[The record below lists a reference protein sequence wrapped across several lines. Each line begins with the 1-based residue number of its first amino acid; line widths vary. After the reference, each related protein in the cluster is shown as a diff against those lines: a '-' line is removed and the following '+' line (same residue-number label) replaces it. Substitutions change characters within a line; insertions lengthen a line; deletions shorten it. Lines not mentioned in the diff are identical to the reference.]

1 MTASETTL
9 AETAASTAD
18 SSATAAAGAAAD
30 SATAATAAAA
40 TGSAAAA
47 AGIDATPAYNLSAE
61 ETLAALDADA
71 EAGLS
76 ADEAARRLAQYG
88 PNQLREKPPTPKWKI
103 FLSQYQDFMI
113 YILLGAVLIAA
124 FEGQTPEA
132 VAILVILLLNG
143 VLGFIQEYRA
153 GQALEALKKMSAP
166 VATVLRG
173 GVESHIP
180 ATELVPGD
188 IVYLEA
194 GNTVPA
200 DGRLLEVGALR
211 CVESALTGESNAVR
225 KTAEALSGEHTAL
238 GDQENM
244 VFGSTTVSVGRG
256 TFVVTST
263 GQDTEMGKIATLLN
277 ETEEGETPLQ
287 KELERVGKRI
297 GLVILVIAA
306 LVFIEE
312 IAIALGSQAGGFFAA
327 FTHPDFGVSMS
338 EALLVAIALAV
349 AAIPEGLPAIV
360 TVSLSLGVRRMAEK
374 HAIMKRLHAVE
385 TLGSTTFICS
395 DKTGTL
401 TLNQMTVRKLLIG
414 ARVVSV
420 EGSELIPEATGGT
433 EDSPSDAARFAVP
446 AEGLRQLLTC
456 AAACNDAHYTAED
469 ELVGD
474 PTETALIAAARNL
487 APGLVVPPRI
497 AEIPFDSDRK
507 RMSTT
512 HAEGD
517 GRFVTYVK
525 GGMDTTLPLCTHAL
539 IDDAVA
545 PLDDALRERIAAAN
559 TDFAAGG
566 LRTLAFA
573 QREHATRATDEA
585 DVAAVESKL
594 TYLGLMAEQ
603 DPARPE
609 VPAAVATAQEAG
621 IQIAMV
627 TGDHALTARA
637 IATEIGILREG
648 EDAGES
654 EDGIQRV
661 VTGAEIERMS
671 DAELAAAAP
680 DIRVYARVN
689 PEHKIRI
696 VSALKSRG
704 HIVAMTGDGVNDA
717 PALKRADIGVAMG
730 VVGTD
735 VTREAA
741 DMVLSDDNFSTIV
754 HAVEEGRTVFAN
766 LKKVI
771 LFLLSCN
778 IAEVLIVAITT
789 FFTLGEG
796 GIALLPLQLL
806 WINLITDGLPA
817 LALGVDPA
825 EHDVMK
831 RRPRNAS
838 KPILTLPRWT
848 QIFSQGAMM
857 TTAALLLAYVFAPLV
872 ESHAPDMMAGN
883 ALITRTMLFAG
894 LVLAELLHTLTFR
907 SETKSV
913 FSREA
918 FKNKWLLLAISA
930 SFALQFLVIYMPG
943 LRDLF
948 QLTPL
953 NAPQWGMVIVV
964 AFVAM
969 VGNDLIG
976 LLIDRKM
983 SGRE

>member
-1 MTASETTL
+1 MTDHGTDPVSNPN
-9 AETAASTAD
+9 SP
-18 SSATAAAGAAAD
+18 SAPPVQGGSAHEPFYALDTGAA
-30 SATAATAAAA
+30 
-40 TGSAAAA
+40 
-47 AGIDATPAYNLSAE
+47 
-61 ETLAALDADA
+61 LAALDADA
-71 EAGLS
+71 RCGLT
-76 ADEAARRLAQYG
+76 AEEAARRLAEYG
-88 PNQLREKPPTPKWKI
+88 PNKLAEKPPVPKWKV
-103 FLSQYQDFMI
+103 FLSQFKDFMI
-113 YILLGAVLIAA
+113 YILLAAVIIAA
-124 FEGQTPEA
+124 IEGQLIEA

-143 VLGFIQEYRA
+143 VLGFIQERRA
-153 GQALEALKKMSAP
+153 GQALEALKRMSAP
-166 VATVLRG
+166 AATVLRS
-173 GVESHIP
+173 GVEQHLP
-180 ATELVPGD
+180 TAELAPGD

-211 CVESALTGESNAVR
+211 CVESALTGESVAVR
-225 KTAEALSGEHTAL
+225 KTAAALEGEHAAL

-244 VFGSTTVSVGRG
+244 VFSGTTVSAGRG
-256 TFVVTST
+256 SYVVTST
-263 GQDTEMGKIATLLN
+263 GQATEMGKIATLLN

-287 KELERVGKRI
+287 QELERVGKRI
-297 GLVILVIAA
+297 GLVILVIAI

-312 IAIALGSQAGGFFAA
+312 VVITAGAESGGLLQM
-327 FTHPDFGVSMS
+327 FTHPSFRAGIT

-401 TLNQMTVRKLLIG
+401 TLNQMTVRKLLVG
-414 ARVVSV
+414 TQVVTV
-420 EGSELIPEATGGT
+420 EGSELIPETDSEASTPDVGCDALGAPLPAGT
-433 EDSPSDAARFAVP
+433 QGVGPTVFVDTNTVDPTPCVP
-446 AEGLRQLLTC
+446 GLRTLLTI
-456 AAACNDAHYTAED
+456 AAGCNDAHYTAD
-469 ELVGD
+469 QALVGD
-474 PTETALIAAARNL
+474 PTETALIACVHDL
-487 APGLVVPPRI
+487 APDLAVAPRV

-512 HAEGD
+512 HSRTDGD
-517 GRFVTYVK
+517 GQGAHDAAFMTYVK
-525 GGMDTTLPLCTHAL
+525 GGMDTTLPCCTHAL
-539 IDDAVA
+539 IDGAVVE
-545 PLDDALRERIAAAN
+545 LDEELRERIVAAN
-559 TDFAAGG
+559 TSFAEGG

-573 QREHATRATDEA
+573 LREHAEPAADVS
-585 DVAAVESKL
+585 DVAAVESGL
-594 TYLGLMAEQ
+594 TYVGLMAEQ

-609 VPAAVATAQEAG
+609 VPVAVKTAQEAG

-637 IATEIGILREG
+637 IATEIGIMAP
-648 EDAGES
+648 D
-654 EDGIQRV
+654 QRV

-671 DAELAAAAP
+671 DEELAAAAP

-696 VSALKSRG
+696 VSALKARG
-704 HIVAMTGDGVNDA
+704 HVVAMTGDGVNDA

-741 DMVLSDDNFSTIV
+741 DMVLADDNFSTIV

-778 IAEVLIVAITT
+778 IAEVLIVAITS
-789 FFTLGEG
+789 FFSFGAG
-796 GIALLPLQLL
+796 LLPLQLL

-825 EHDVMK
+825 EHDAM
-831 RRPRNAS
+831 RRKPRNAS
-838 KPILTLPRWT
+838 KPILTLPRWM
-848 QIFSQGAMM
+848 QIFSQGAVM
-857 TTAALLLAYVFAPLV
+857 TVAALILAYVVAPLV
-872 ESHAPDMMAGN
+872 ESHAPGLAASN
-883 ALITRTMLFAG
+883 AYTTRTMLFAG

-907 SETKSV
+907 SETKPV
-913 FSREA
+913 FSAEVV
-918 FKNKWLLLAISA
+918 KNKWLLAAIA
-930 SFALQFLVIYMPG
+930 GSFALQFLVIYVPG

-948 QLTPL
+948 QLSPL
-953 NAPQWGMVIVV
+953 SALQWGAVLAVAFIAMVI
-964 AFVAM
+964 
-969 VGNDLIG
+969 NDLIG
-976 LLIDRKM
+976 LVIDKKM

>member
-1 MTASETTL
+1 MT
-9 AETAASTAD
+9 
-18 SSATAAAGAAAD
+18 
-30 SATAATAAAA
+30 
-40 TGSAAAA
+40 
-47 AGIDATPAYNLSAE
+47 TPFYNLG
-61 ETLAALDADA
+61 A
-71 EAGLS
+71 EATLTKLDTDAVTGLS
-76 ADEAARRLAQYG
+76 ADEAARRLVACG
-88 PNQLREKPPTPKWKI
+88 PNQLKEKPPTPKWKI
-103 FLSQYQDFMI
+103 FLEQFKDFMI
-113 YILLGAVLIAA
+113 YILFAAVIIAA
-124 FEGQTPEA
+124 IEGQVIEA
-132 VAILVILLLNG
+132 IAIVIILLLNG

-153 GQALEALKKMSAP
+153 GQALEALKTLSAP

-173 GVESHIP
+173 GVEQQLP
-180 ATELVPGD
+180 AAELVPGD
-188 IVYLEA
+188 IAFLEA

-211 CVESALTGESNAVR
+211 CVESALTGESEAVR
-225 KTAEALSGEHTAL
+225 KTAETLEGEHTAL

-244 VFGSTTVSVGRG
+244 VFGGTTVSVGHG
-256 TFVVTST
+256 VFVVTST

-287 KELERVGKRI
+287 QELGRVGKRI
-297 GLVILVIAA
+297 GLAIIVIAV

-312 IAIALGSQAGGFFAA
+312 IVISLGGQAGGLIAA
-327 FTHPDFGVSMS
+327 FSHPSFRQSLT
-338 EALLVAIALAV
+338 EAMLVAIALAV

-401 TLNQMTVRKLLIG
+401 TLNQMTVRKLLVG
-414 ARVVSV
+414 TRVVAV
-420 EGSELIPEATGGT
+420 DGSELVPELPDGDTPDMTKGGQA
-433 EDSPSDAARFAVP
+433 PFCHI
-446 AEGLRQLLTC
+446 EGLRLLLTI
-456 AAACNDAHYTAED
+456 AAGCNDAHYTADD

-474 PTETALIAAARNL
+474 PTETALIAAARDL
-487 APGLVVPPRI
+487 APGLVIGPRI

-512 HAEGD
+512 HDAEG

-525 GGMDTTLPLCTHAL
+525 GGVDTTLPLCTHAL
-539 IDDAVA
+539 INDERVA
-545 PLDDALRERIAAAN
+545 LDEALRDQIAASN
-559 TDFAAGG
+559 TQFAEGG

-573 QREHATRATDEA
+573 LREHATPDPDET
-585 DVAAVESKL
+585 DVAAVESGL
-594 TYLGLMAEQ
+594 TYIGLMAEQ

-609 VPAAVATAQEAG
+609 VPAAVATAQAAG

-637 IATEIGILREG
+637 IATEIGILREDDDKG
-648 EDAGES
+648 SGTLSCAHDKVPDPLS
-654 EDGIQRV
+654 SRV
-661 VTGAEIERMS
+661 VTGADIERMS
-671 DAELAAAAP
+671 DEELAAAVP

-696 VSALKSRG
+696 VAALKSRG

-741 DMVLSDDNFSTIV
+741 DMVLADDNFSTIV

-778 IAEVLIVAITT
+778 IAEVLVVAITS
-789 FFTLGEG
+789 FFTLGAG
-796 GIALLPLQLL
+796 GVGLLPLQLL

-825 EHDVMK
+825 EHDVMR
-831 RRPRNAS
+831 RRPRDAS
-838 KPILTLPRWT
+838 KPILTLPRWV
-848 QIFSQGAMM
+848 QILSQGAVM
-857 TTAALLLAYVFAPLV
+857 TAVALLLAYVFAPLV
-872 ESHAPDMMAGN
+872 ESHAPGMVLTAADT
-883 ALITRTMLFAG
+883 TRTMLFAAI
-894 LVLAELLHTLTFR
+894 VLAELLHTLTFR

-913 FSREA
+913 FSREVI
-918 FKNKWLLLAISA
+918 KNKWLLAAIA
-930 SFALQFLVIYMPG
+930 GSFALQFLVIYVPG
-943 LRDLF
+943 LRHLF

-953 NAPQWGMVIVV
+953 DPLQWGMTLAV

-969 VGNDLIG
+969 VVNDLIG
-976 LLIDRKM
+976 LLIDKKM
-983 SGRE
+983 SGKE

>member
-1 MTASETTL
+1 MTAP
-9 AETAASTAD
+9 ETAPNATGDAPST
-18 SSATAAAGAAAD
+18 SATE
-30 SATAATAAAA
+30 TAAAA
-40 TGSAAAA
+40 AAAPA
-47 AGIDATPAYNLSAE
+47 APAPSTAPAPAYNLSAE
-61 ETLAALDADA
+61 ETLAALETDAG
-71 EAGLS
+71 AGLS
-76 ADEAARRLAQYG
+76 AEEATRRLAQYG

-124 FEGQTPEA
+124 FEGQIIEA

-143 VLGFIQEYRA
+143 VLGFVQEYRA

-188 IVYLEA
+188 IVFLEA

-287 KELERVGKRI
+287 QELERVGKRI

-312 IAIALGSQAGGFFAA
+312 IVISLGGQTGGLLAA
-327 FTHPDFGVSMS
+327 FRHPDFRVSMT

-401 TLNQMTVRKLLIG
+401 TLNQMTVRKLLVG
-414 ARVVSV
+414 TRVVGV
-420 EGSELIPEATGGT
+420 EGSELTPEAGAT
-433 EDSPSDAARFAVP
+433 VP
-446 AEGLRQLLTC
+446 AESLRQLLVC
-456 AAACNDAHYTAED
+456 SVACNDAHYTAD
-469 ELVGD
+469 DQLVGD

-487 APGLVVPPRI
+487 APGLVVPPRV

-512 HAEGD
+512 HAED
-517 GRFVTYVK
+517 GERFVTYVK
-525 GGMDTTLPLCTHAL
+525 GGMDTTLPLCTQAL
-539 IDDAVA
+539 IDDAVV
-545 PLDDALRERIAAAN
+545 PLDDALREQIVAAN

-573 QREHATRATDEA
+573 QREHSARAADEA
-585 DVAAVESKL
+585 DVAAVESGL
-594 TYLGLMAEQ
+594 CYLGLMAEQ

-609 VPAAVATAQEAG
+609 VPAAVATAQQAG

-648 EDAGES
+648 ED
-654 EDGIQRV
+654 EDGGDSPHV

-671 DAELAAAAP
+671 DEELAAAAP
-680 DIRVYARVN
+680 GIRVYARVN

-778 IAEVLIVAITT
+778 ISEVLVVALTS
-789 FFTLGEG
+789 FFTFGAG
-796 GIALLPLQLL
+796 LLPLQLL

-848 QIFSQGAMM
+848 QIVSQGAVLS
-857 TTAALLLAYVFAPLV
+857 AGALLLAYVLAPLV
-872 ESHAPDMMAGN
+872 ESHALSVAEN
-883 ALITRTMLFAG
+883 ADITRTMLFAC
-894 LVLAELLHTLTFR
+894 LVLSQLLHTLTFR

-913 FSREA
+913 FSREVL
-918 FKNKWLLLAISA
+918 KNKWLLIAITV
-930 SFALQFLVIYMPG
+930 SFALQFLVIYVPG
-943 LRDLF
+943 MRDLF
-948 QLTPL
+948 KLHGL
-953 NAPQWGMVIVV
+953 DLMQWGMVLVV
-964 AFVAM
+964 AFVSMIA
-969 VGNDLIG
+969 NDLIG